1 MELETGNKTF
11 FDSPERLPNDLILKE
26 ILELKQNGL
35 MNQLLEGFPE
45 LTVLLNE
52 HRQIVAFNSRALA
65 AFRTE
70 DYFAIVGKRVGEAI
84 NCIHNNAYEGG
95 CGTSPFC
102 RECGAARAIKSTID
116 NQSNNAQECRIT
128 ADLDGCE
135 VSFDFRVHTQPIHLK
150 NKNYTLFTVQD
161 ISHEK
166 RRDALEKIF
175 FHDVLNTAGALKG
188 LTEILPEIENENERG
203 EVIKAIHTS
212 SQQLVYEISSQREL
226 RVAEDGELEPHFD
239 SISSFEILLN
249 VKELYSNHKL
259 NKSNN
264 LIVRLNDTEEFFV
277 SDQTLLIRSI
287 GNLVKNALE
296 ATADNQ
302 KVTLFSQKEHNNIL
316 FIIKNESVIPE
327 HIQNQLFKRSF
338 STKQKKGRGL
348 GLYSV
353 KLIVEQFLNGKV
365 TFTSNEQNKTTFTI
379 TLPIEPNKK

>member
-1 MELETGNKTF
+1 
-11 FDSPERLPNDLILKE
+11 
-26 ILELKQNGL
+26 

-52 HRQIVAFNSRALA
+52 HRQIVAFNSHALA

-84 NCIHNNAYEGG
+84 NCIHSNAYEGG

-128 ADLDGCE
+128 ADLDGYE
-135 VSFDFRVHTQPIHLK
+135 VSFDFRVHTQPIFHE

-188 LTEILPEIENENERG
+188 LTEILPEIENENERV
-203 EVIKAIHTS
+203 EVIKAIYTS
-212 SQQLVYEISSQREL
+212 SKQLVHEISSQREL
-226 RVAEDGELEPHFD
+226 RVAEDGTLEPHFD
-239 SISSFEILLN
+239 SVSSSEILTS
-249 VKELYSNHKL
+249 VKELYSNHAL
-259 NKSNN
+259 NKFNN
-264 LIVRLNDTEEFFV
+264 LVVRLDDTEDYFLT
-277 SDQTLLIRSI
+277 DPTLLIRSI

-296 ATADNQ
+296 ASADNQ
-302 KVTLFSQKEHNNIL
+302 KVTLLSQKVSNSII

-365 TFTSNEQNKTTFTI
+365 TFASNEQNGTTFTI
-379 TLPIEPNKK
+379 SLPIEQA

>member
-1 MELETGNKTF
+1 MEVETGRITF
-11 FDSPERLPNDLILKE
+11 FDSPERLPDKAVLKE
-26 ILELKQNGL
+26 ILKLKQNGL

-52 HRQIVAFNSRALA
+52 HRQIVAFNSHALS

-84 NCIHNNAYEGG
+84 NCIHSNAYEGG
-95 CGTSPFC
+95 CGTSQFC

-135 VSFDFRVHTQPIHLK
+135 VSFDFRVHTQPIYLED
-150 NKNYTLFTVQD
+150 KNYTLFTVQD

-188 LTEILPEIENENERG
+188 LTEILPEIENENER
-203 EVIKAIHTS
+203 EEIIKAIYTS
-212 SQQLVYEISSQREL
+212 SKQLVHEISSQREL
-226 RVAEDGELEPHFD
+226 RVAEDGDLEPNFN
-239 SISSFEILLN
+239 SVYSFEILKS
-249 VKELYSNHKL
+249 VKELYSNHSL
-259 NKSNN
+259 NKFNS
-264 LIVRLNDTEEFFV
+264 LIVQISSEDELFIT
-277 SDQTLLIRSI
+277 DQTLLVRSI

-296 ATADNQ
+296 ASSEDQ
-302 KVTLFSQKEHNNIL
+302 KVILVSQLEQENIL
-316 FIIKNESVIPE
+316 FHVKSETVIPE
-327 HIQNQLFKRSF
+327 HIQDQLFKRSF

-365 TFTSNEQNKTTFTI
+365 TFESNEKNKTTFTI
-379 TLPIEPNKK
+379 ALPIESKK

>member
-1 MELETGNKTF
+1 MEVDAGSRTF
-11 FDSPERLPNDLILKE
+11 FDSPERLPDEAVLQEILK
-26 ILELKQNGL
+26 LKQNGL

-52 HRQIVAFNSRALA
+52 YRQIVAFNSHALS

-95 CGTSPFC
+95 CGTSQFC

-135 VSFDFRVHTQPIHLK
+135 VSFDFRVHTQPIYLE

-188 LTEILPEIENENERG
+188 LTEILPEIENENER
-203 EVIKAIHTS
+203 EEIIKAIYTS
-212 SQQLVYEISSQREL
+212 SKQLVHEISSQREL
-226 RVAEDGELEPHFD
+226 RVAEDGDLEPNFN
-239 SISSFEILLN
+239 SAYSFEILKS
-249 VKELYSNHKL
+249 VKELYSNHSL
-259 NKSNN
+259 NKFNN
-264 LIVRLNDTEEFFV
+264 LIVQTSSRDELFITDH
-277 SDQTLLIRSI
+277 TLLVRSI

-296 ATADNQ
+296 ASSEDQ
-302 KVTLFSQKEHNNIL
+302 KVILVSQLEQANIL
-316 FIIKNESVIPE
+316 FHVKSETVIPE
-327 HIQNQLFKRSF
+327 HIQDQLFKRSF

-353 KLIVEQFLNGKV
+353 KLIIEQFLNGKV
-365 TFTSNEQNKTTFTI
+365 TFESNEQNKTTFTI
-379 TLPIEPNKK
+379 ALPIESKK

>member
-1 MELETGNKTF
+1 MEVETGRITF
-11 FDSPERLPNDLILKE
+11 FDSPERLPDKAVLKE
-26 ILELKQNGL
+26 ILKLKQNGL

-52 HRQIVAFNSRALA
+52 HRQIVAFNSHALS

-84 NCIHNNAYEGG
+84 NCIHSNAYEGG
-95 CGTSPFC
+95 CGTSQFC

-135 VSFDFRVHTQPIHLK
+135 VSFDFRVHTQPIYLED
-150 NKNYTLFTVQD
+150 KNYTLFTVQD

-188 LTEILPEIENENERG
+188 LTEILPEIENENER
-203 EVIKAIHTS
+203 EEIIKAIYTS
-212 SQQLVYEISSQREL
+212 SKQLVHEISSQREL
-226 RVAEDGELEPHFD
+226 RVAEDGDLEPNFN
-239 SISSFEILLN
+239 SVYSFEILKS
-249 VKELYSNHKL
+249 VKELYSNHSL
-259 NKSNN
+259 NKFNS
-264 LIVRLNDTEEFFV
+264 LIVQISSEDELFIT
-277 SDQTLLIRSI
+277 DQTLLVRSI

-296 ATADNQ
+296 ASSEDQ
-302 KVTLFSQKEHNNIL
+302 KVILVSQLEQENIL
-316 FIIKNESVIPE
+316 FHVKSETVIPE
-327 HIQNQLFKRSF
+327 HIQDQLFKRSF

-365 TFTSNEQNKTTFTI
+365 TFESNEQNKTTFTI
-379 TLPIEPNKK
+379 ALPIESKK